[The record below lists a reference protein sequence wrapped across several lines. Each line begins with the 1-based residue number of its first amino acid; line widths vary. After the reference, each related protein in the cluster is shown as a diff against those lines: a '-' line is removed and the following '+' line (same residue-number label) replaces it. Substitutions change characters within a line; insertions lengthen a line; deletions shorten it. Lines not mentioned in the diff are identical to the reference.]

1 MTWEENKQLAQLVDA
16 SGMEVLLPVGR
27 WKGYGGET
35 NFNNKTFESFTW
47 ASGIGAV
54 TKHCAVF
61 ATIHAPL
68 IHPVAAAKMAATADH
83 ISNGRFAINVVA
95 GWFKNEFEMFDTK
108 WRDHK
113 NRYKYL
119 EEWTLLLKRL
129 WQEDEAFDFEGDFF
143 QGKSLWS
150 QPKPLQTPTLP

>member
-1 MTWEENKQLAQLVDA
+1 
-16 SGMEVLLPVGR
+16 
-27 WKGYGGET
+27 
-35 NFNNKTFESFTW
+35 
-47 ASGIGAV
+47 
-54 TKHCAVF
+54 
-61 ATIHAPL
+61 
-68 IHPVAAAKMAATADH
+68 MAATADH